1 MSAGSALP
9 PPVSAVGPGRVALV
23 TGGNRGI
30 GLAVC
35 EALARDGTRV
45 YLGCRDPQEGAAAIE
60 RRGIAGATPLPL
72 QLTDPAAIAAAV
84 ARIGAEAGG
93 LDALVNN
100 AGVSRGIRDAPS
112 VEPMA
117 KAREAFEVNFF
128 GAWQLIQHALP
139 LMRGRPGAHIVN
151 VSSGHGSIAKID
163 GNNLGYRGSKAA
175 LNIMTLAF
183 ARELDGSGI
192 RINAMTPGWVR
203 TRLGGIG
210 APRTPEQGAETILW
224 LLRGGGG
231 HGGFY
236 KDRETMPW

>member
-1 MSAGSALP
+1 MNSASNIVEP
-9 PPVSAVGPGRVALV
+9 TSAVGPGRVALV
-23 TGGNRGI
+23 SGGNRGI

-35 EALARDGTRV
+35 EALARIGTRV
-45 YLGCRDPQEGAAAIE
+45 YLGCRVPEEGDAAIT
-60 RRGIAGATPLPL
+60 RRGIAGTTSLAL
-72 QLTDPAAIAAAV
+72 QLTDPGSIEAAIA
-84 ARIGAEAGG
+84 RITAESGG

-100 AGVSRGIRDAPS
+100 AGVSRGIRDTPS
-112 VEPMA
+112 MEPMA

-151 VSSGHGSIAKID
+151 VSSGHGCVAKVQ

-175 LNIMTLAF
+175 LNMLTLAF
-183 ARELDGSGI
+183 AHELADTGI
-192 RINAMTPGWVR
+192 RINAMTPGWAR

-210 APRTPEQGAETILW
+210 APRTPEQGADTILW
-224 LLRGGGG
+224 LLQGGGG

-236 KDRETMPW
+236 KDREPFPW